1 MICSRGVSAGN
12 IHTYLVAFSLSIVL
26 TSGMKYI
33 FVVVQYIELRI
44 FELLSLFFFFRL
56 RGNLILWFM
65 DCSWLSKY
73 SNYRWRVWS
82 SVFFYADGQG
92 YVYLSGTLR
101 KRLLLVFL
109 FIVFVLKMNGPLQ
122 CSLFGFPIKVNSWQK
137 YSCQDH
143 ISEGLLFRWISRSS
157 ENVNMNSFQNIFHLF
172 SRSREVLNSLFVV
185 LLFVL

>member
-26 TSGMKYI
+26 TSGMKYM

-56 RGNLILWFM
+56 RGNLNLWFM
-65 DCSWLSKY
+65 IVHDFQSIPTIGEGFDLQF
-73 SNYRWRVWS
+73 
-82 SVFFYADGQG
+82 FFYADGQG

-157 ENVNMNSFQNIFHLF
+157 ENVNINSFQNIFHLF

>member
-1 MICSRGVSAGN
+1 MTFKVFQLSVKGLI
-12 IHTYLVAFSLSIVL
+12 FS
-26 TSGMKYI
+26 
-33 FVVVQYIELRI
+33 
-44 FELLSLFFFFRL
+44 
-56 RGNLILWFM
+56 
-65 DCSWLSKY
+65 
-73 SNYRWRVWS
+73 
-82 SVFFYADGQG
+82 FFYADGQG

-101 KRLLLVFL
+101 KRFLLVFL

-185 LLFVL
+185 LLFVLWRIVFVFEEFANFGVACVPRTLSLNVTDDSESCLQKDSKDQFQFRSKSGRSPKRLENDNERK